1 MPIETDIPIELHYEF
16 ILLGISALIA
26 VGILLHHPSKT
37 LGLPSLLIFM
47 GVGLGFG
54 NGEFNFVYD
63 DLQLTSL
70 IGSAALNIIVFVGG
84 INTSTASIKLAF
96 KEGSVLSTLGV
107 LLTIAIL
114 TTLLYFCLDWSFIT
128 CLLFASIVSATDAA
142 AVFTILKSKK
152 LELKE
157 NTADILE
164 FESATNDPAGFMMV
178 LIVTQIALNPNEGI
192 STLNIIQMITIDIG
206 VSILMAPAIGFLC
219 YTLLNKIHLEE
230 YGLIPIFILACFIL
244 AAYGSLLLDGNVLLS
259 SYIFG
264 VIVGN
269 NINRGKETSRHF
281 FNSLAWLAQS
291 LMFIILGLQI
301 FPQNL
306 APIFWVSILP
316 TFLLIFIARPL
327 AIQLCYLLFPQASW
341 QKRLFISA
349 IGLKGATP
357 VVFALI
363 PAAAGVPEAVE
374 MVNIVFFIVL
384 ASTLIHGTAIEP
396 LANKLG
402 LNVTEKPSES
412 SEN

>member
-1 MPIETDIPIELHYEF
+1 MPIEIHYEI
-16 ILLGISALIA
+16 ILLGIAALIA
-26 VGILLHHPSKT
+26 IGILLHHPSKT

-47 GVGLGFG
+47 GVGLAFG

-96 KEGSVLSTLGV
+96 KEGSILSTLGV
-107 LLTIAIL
+107 LLTITIL
-114 TTLLYFCLDWSFIT
+114 TTLLYFLLGWTFIN

-164 FESATNDPAGFMMV
+164 FESATNDRAGFMMV
-178 LIVTQIALNPNEGI
+178 LLVTQMALNSGEGI
-192 STLNIIQMITIDIG
+192 SVLGIVQMVSIDIG
-206 VSILMAPAIGFLC
+206 VSLVMAPVIGFLC

-244 AAYGSLLLDGNVLLS
+244 AAYGSQLLDGNVLLS

-264 VIVGN
+264 AIVGN
-269 NINRGKETSRHF
+269 NIHRGKETSKHF

-306 APIFWVSILP
+306 VPIFWISILP
-316 TFLLIFIARPL
+316 TFLLIFIARPV
-327 AIQLCYLLFPQASW
+327 AIQLCYLFFPQASW
-341 QKRLFISA
+341 QKRFFISA

-363 PAAAGVPEAVE
+363 PAAAGVDEAID

-402 LNVTEKPSES
+402 LNLNKEPSEKPQS
-412 SEN
+412 